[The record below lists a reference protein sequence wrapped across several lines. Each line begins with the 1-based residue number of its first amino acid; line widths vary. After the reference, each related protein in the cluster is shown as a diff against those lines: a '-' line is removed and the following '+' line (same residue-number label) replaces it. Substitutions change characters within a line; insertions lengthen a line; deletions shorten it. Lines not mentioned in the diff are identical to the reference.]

1 MCHIKKLNENQ
12 REGVVAWSWLW
23 GNGPLIIVSLSV
35 PVTSA
40 ITFGIISGA

>member
-1 MCHIKKLNENQ
+1 MCHMKKDES
-12 REGVVAWSWLW
+12 EGVIARSWLW
-23 GNGPLIIVSLSV
+23 GNGPLINVSLSV